1 MKKEFK
7 KGGVLTRKG
16 YRKNKKKEEIKKTI
30 KILFIGFILGIL
42 YSYLFIY
49 QDLIKSTQ
57 RAETV
62 ALVQLDQKE
71 ENNAQE
77 LKKVEITTNYECSLD
92 EISCKIK
99 KYADNYG
106 LDYKLA
112 IAISKHETGSYTS
125 IAFKEKNNVGGMMY
139 WNGTKST
146 LKSFNTLDE
155 GIEAFVKNLKINYI
169 DLGLNTIETIQK
181 KYAPINAGND
191 PKGLNKYWVSGVSR
205 YYEELN

>member
-30 KILFIGFILGIL
+30 KILFIRFILGIL
-42 YSYLFIY
+42 YTYLFIY

-71 ENNAQE
+71 ENNAQKP
-77 LKKVEITTNYECSLD
+77 KKVEITTNYECSLD

-112 IAISKHETGSYTS
+112 IAISKHETGAYTS
-125 IAFKEKNNVGGMMY
+125 YAFKELNNVGGMMY
-139 WNGTKST
+139 WNGNKST

-155 GIEAFVKNLKINYI
+155 GIESFVKNLKINYI

-191 PKGLNKYWVSGVSR
+191 PKGLNKFWVSGVKR

>member
-7 KGGVLTRKG
+7 KGRVLTRKG

-62 ALVQLDQKE
+62 ALVQLDQEEENKPQKQNKE
-71 ENNAQE
+71 E
-77 LKKVEITTNYECSLD
+77 ITKEYECTLD
-92 EISCKIK
+92 ETSCLIK
-99 KYADNYG
+99 KYADEYG
-106 LDYKLA
+106 IDWRMA
-112 IAISKHETGSYTS
+112 VAISKHETGNYTS
-125 IAFKEKNNVGGMMY
+125 YAFTSLNNVGGMMY
-139 WNGTKST
+139 WNGSKSV

-169 DLGLNTIETIQK
+169 DMGLNTIETIQK

>member
-16 YRKNKKKEEIKKTI
+16 YKKNKKKEEIKKTI
-30 KILFIGFILGIL
+30 KILLIGFILGIL

-77 LKKVEITTNYECSLD
+77 PKKVEITTNYECSLD

-125 IAFKEKNNVGGMMY
+125 YAFKDLNNVGGMMY
-139 WNGTKST
+139 WNGSKSV

-155 GIEAFVKNLKINYI
+155 GLEAFVKNLKINYI
-169 DLGLNTIETIQK
+169 WG
-181 KYAPINAGND
+181 
-191 PKGLNKYWVSGVSR
+191 
-205 YYEELN
+205 

>member
-1 MKKEFK
+1 MKKEIK
-7 KGGVLTRKG
+7 KGGMLTRKG

-42 YSYLFIY
+42 YSYLFLY

-57 RAETV
+57 RAEMV

-77 LKKVEITTNYECSLD
+77 QNLTEITKEYECNLD
-92 EISCKIK
+92 KVSCKIK
-99 KYADNYG
+99 KVADDYG

-112 IAISKHETGSYTS
+112 VAISKHETGNYTS
-125 IAFKEKNNVGGMMY
+125 VAFEEKNNVGGMMY
-139 WNGTKST
+139 WNGKKSV
-146 LKSFNTLDE
+146 LKEFSSLDE
-155 GIEAFVKNLKINYI
+155 GIEAFIRNLKINYI
-169 DLGLNTIETIQK
+169 DMGLDTIELIQP
-181 KYAPINAGND
+181 KYCPIGIND
-191 PKGLNKYWVSGVSR
+191 NGLNKYWVSGVKR

>member
-7 KGGVLTRKG
+7 KGRVLTRKG
-16 YRKNKKKEEIKKTI
+16 YKKNKKKEEIKKTI

-42 YSYLFIY
+42 YSYLFLY

-57 RAETV
+57 RAEMV

-71 ENNAQE
+71 ENNTQE
-77 LKKVEITTNYECSLD
+77 PKKVEMTMNYECSLD

-125 IAFKEKNNVGGMMY
+125 VAFKEKNNVGGMMY
-139 WNGTKST
+139 WNGSKSV

>member
-16 YRKNKKKEEIKKTI
+16 YKKNKKKEEIKKTI

-77 LKKVEITTNYECSLD
+77 PKKVEITTNYECSLD

-99 KYADNYG
+99 KYAENYG

-125 IAFKEKNNVGGMMY
+125 YAFKELNNVGGMMY

-169 DLGLNTIETIQK
+169 DMGLDTIELIQT
-181 KYAPINAGND
+181 KYCPIGVND
-191 PKGLNKYWVSGVSR
+191 NGLNKFWVSGVKR

>member
-42 YSYLFIY
+42 YSYLFLY

-77 LKKVEITTNYECSLD
+77 PKKTEITTNYECSLD

-139 WNGTKST
+139 WNGSKSV

-169 DLGLNTIETIQK
+169 DMGLDTIELIQT
-181 KYAPINAGND
+181 KYCPIGVND
-191 PKGLNKYWVSGVSR
+191 NGLNKFWVSGVKR

>member
-7 KGGVLTRKG
+7 KGRVLTRKG

-71 ENNAQE
+71 ENNTQE
-77 LKKVEITTNYECSLD
+77 PKKTEITTNYECSLD

-125 IAFKEKNNVGGMMY
+125 YAFKELNNVGGMMY
-139 WNGTKST
+139 WNGRKSV

-169 DLGLNTIETIQK
+169 DMGLNTIETIQK

>member
-57 RAETV
+57 RSETV

-71 ENNAQE
+71 ENNAQKP
-77 LKKVEITTNYECSLD
+77 KKVEITTNYECSLD

-125 IAFKEKNNVGGMMY
+125 YAFKELNNVGGMMY
-139 WNGTKST
+139 WNGNKSV

-155 GIEAFVKNLKINYI
+155 GIESFVKNLKINYI

-191 PKGLNKYWVSGVSR
+191 PKGLNKFWVSGVKR

>member
-71 ENNAQE
+71 ENIKIIHILYCMKLKVINTLYY
-77 LKKVEITTNYECSLD
+77 LKK
-92 EISCKIK
+92 
-99 KYADNYG
+99 
-106 LDYKLA
+106 KL
-112 IAISKHETGSYTS
+112 K
-125 IAFKEKNNVGGMMY
+125 F
-139 WNGTKST
+139 
-146 LKSFNTLDE
+146 LK
-155 GIEAFVKNLKINYI
+155 
-169 DLGLNTIETIQK
+169 QK
-181 KYAPINAGND
+181 MK
-191 PKGLNKYWVSGVSR
+191 
-205 YYEELN
+205 

>member
-7 KGGVLTRKG
+7 KGRVLTRKG

-71 ENNAQE
+71 ENNTQE
-77 LKKVEITTNYECSLD
+77 PKKTEITTNYECSLD

-125 IAFKEKNNVGGMMY
+125 YAFKELNNVGGMMY
-139 WNGTKST
+139 WNGRKSV

-169 DLGLNTIETIQK
+169 DMGLDTIETIQK

>member
-42 YSYLFIY
+42 YSYLFLY

-57 RAETV
+57 RVETV

-77 LKKVEITTNYECSLD
+77 PKNAELTTNDECSLD

-112 IAISKHETGSYTS
+112 IAISKHETGAYTS
-125 IAFKEKNNVGGMMY
+125 YAFKELNNVGGMMY

-155 GIEAFVKNLKINYI
+155 GIESFVKNLKINYI

-191 PKGLNKYWVSGVSR
+191 PKGLNKFWVSGVKR

>member
-77 LKKVEITTNYECSLD
+77 PKKVEITTNYECSLD

-125 IAFKEKNNVGGMMY
+125 VAFKEKNNVGGMMY
-139 WNGTKST
+139 WNGSKSV

-155 GIEAFVKNLKINYI
+155 GIESFVKNLKINYI

-191 PKGLNKYWVSGVSR
+191 PKGLNKFWVSGVKR

>member
-7 KGGVLTRKG
+7 KGRVLTRKG
-16 YRKNKKKEEIKKTI
+16 YKKNKKKEEIKKTI

-57 RAETV
+57 RTETV

-77 LKKVEITTNYECSLD
+77 PKKVGITTNYECSLD

-125 IAFKEKNNVGGMMY
+125 YAFKELNNVGGMMY
-139 WNGTKST
+139 WNGSKSV

>member
-62 ALVQLDQKE
+62 ALVQLDQNE

-77 LKKVEITTNYECSLD
+77 QKKVEITTNYECSLD

-125 IAFKEKNNVGGMMY
+125 VAFKEKNNVGGMMY
-139 WNGTKST
+139 WNGSKSV

>member
-16 YRKNKKKEEIKKTI
+16 YKKNKKKKEIKKTI

-71 ENNAQE
+71 ENNAQKP
-77 LKKVEITTNYECSLD
+77 KKVEITTNYECSLD

-125 IAFKEKNNVGGMMY
+125 YAFKELNNVGGMMY
-139 WNGTKST
+139 WNGNKSV

-155 GIEAFVKNLKINYI
+155 GIESFVKNLKINYI

-191 PKGLNKYWVSGVSR
+191 PKGLNKFWVSGVKR

>member
-1 MKKEFK
+1 M
-7 KGGVLTRKG
+7 TRKG

-30 KILFIGFILGIL
+30 KILFVGFILGVL
-42 YSYLFIY
+42 YSYLFLY

-77 LKKVEITTNYECSLD
+77 PKKVEIKTNYECSLD
-92 EISCKIK
+92 EVSCKIK

-125 IAFKEKNNVGGMMY
+125 VAFKEKNNVGGMMY
-139 WNGTKST
+139 WNGSESV

-155 GIEAFVKNLKINYI
+155 GIEAFVRNLKINYI
-169 DLGLNTIETIQK
+169 DMGLDTIELI
-181 KYAPINAGND
+181 
-191 PKGLNKYWVSGVSR
+191 
-205 YYEELN
+205 

>member
-77 LKKVEITTNYECSLD
+77 PKKVEITKNYECSLD

-99 KYADNYG
+99 KVADNYG

-125 IAFKEKNNVGGMMY
+125 VAFKEKNNVGGNFR
-139 WNGTKST
+139 NGS
-146 LKSFNTLDE
+146 LMVFEDLDK
-155 GIEAFVKNLKINYI
+155 GIDFFISNLKKNYI
-169 DLGLNTIETIQK
+169 DLGLDTVEEISS
-181 KYAPINAGND
+181 KYAPIGAKND
-191 PKGLNKYWVSGVSR
+191 PNNLNQYWVSGVYK
-205 YYEELN
+205 YYNELAK